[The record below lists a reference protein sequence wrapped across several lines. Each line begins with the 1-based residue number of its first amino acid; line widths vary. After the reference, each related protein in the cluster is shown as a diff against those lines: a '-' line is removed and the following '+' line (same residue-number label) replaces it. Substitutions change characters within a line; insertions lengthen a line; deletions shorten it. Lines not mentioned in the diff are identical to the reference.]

1 MNKTRKYNNK
11 TITKNNLK
19 KKNTN
24 TKKCKVTY
32 IPSYD
37 KDIKAIIDTNAIK
50 NNVNYLKNKA
60 GTDIMPVLKAD
71 AYGHGLIE
79 TAKFLRKIHVKYIGV
94 ATLGEAILLRKTGDK
109 GRVLSWLYDIDGQEF
124 KDGLK
129 LNLDIAIFDEK
140 LIPKIEKMI
149 PNGKKIKITMFVDTG
164 INRASIPYENA
175 LEACKEVAACNKFE
189 LVGLMSHLVCS
200 QIKNSPIVNE
210 QLRKFRALRQELK
223 DIGIVPPLVHIANTG
238 ACLNYDVSDFTLS
251 RSGSGIY
258 GITANDKFD
267 KNLKLTMSVKSYII
281 QLKDVDK
288 GIGIG
293 YDWKYVTPRKMR
305 VAILPIGYADIIPRS
320 ASLKMYVYINGTKRK
335 VLGLISMDQI
345 VVEAKENDK
354 INDEIFI
361 FGNGY
366 NCPQTIFDIAKAGSA
381 FPIEI
386 LCHTGYRVNRVYI
399 PLKKNNH

>member
-1 MNKTRKYNNK
+1 MF
-11 TITKNNLK
+11 TKKKLK
-19 KKNTN
+19 KRNSN
-24 TKKCKVTY
+24 TKKCKITH

-50 NNVNYLKNKA
+50 SNVTFLKNKA

-79 TAKFLRKIHVKYIGV
+79 IAKFLRKIGIKYIGV
-94 ATLGEAILLRKTGDK
+94 ATLGEAILLRKTGDN
-109 GRVLSWLYDIDGQEF
+109 GRVLSWLYNIDGQEF

-129 LNLDIAIFDEK
+129 LNLDIAIFDETQ
-140 LIPKIEKMI
+140 IPKIEKMI

-175 LEACKEVAACNKFE
+175 LEACKQVVDCNKFE

-238 ACLNYDVSDFTLS
+238 GCLNYDVSDFTLS
-251 RSGSGIY
+251 RAGFGIY
-258 GITANDKFD
+258 GINANNKFD
-267 KNLKLTMSVKSYII
+267 KNLKLSMSVKSYII

-288 GIGIG
+288 KIGIG
-293 YDWKYVTPRKMR
+293 YDWKYITPRKMK
-305 VAILPIGYADIIPRS
+305 VAILPIGYADIIPRA
-320 ASLKMYVYINGTKRK
+320 ASLKMSVYINGTKRK

-345 VVEAKENDK
+345 VVEAKKNDK
-354 INDEIFI
+354 INDDVFI
-361 FGNGY
+361 FGNGH
-366 NCPQTIFDIAKAGSA
+366 NCPQTIFDIAKAGNA

-386 LCHTGYRVNRVYI
+386 LCHAGYRVNRVYI
-399 PLKKNNH
+399 PLKN

>member
-11 TITKNNLK
+11 TITKNNFK

-149 PNGKKIKITMFVDTG
+149 PNGKKIKITIT
-164 INRASIPYENA
+164 
-175 LEACKEVAACNKFE
+175 
-189 LVGLMSHLVCS
+189 
-200 QIKNSPIVNE
+200 
-210 QLRKFRALRQELK
+210 LRQMK
-223 DIGIVPPLVHIANTG
+223 
-238 ACLNYDVSDFTLS
+238 
-251 RSGSGIY
+251 
-258 GITANDKFD
+258 
-267 KNLKLTMSVKSYII
+267 II
-281 QLKDVDK
+281 QNFLV
-288 GIGIG
+288 
-293 YDWKYVTPRKMR
+293 
-305 VAILPIGYADIIPRS
+305 
-320 ASLKMYVYINGTKRK
+320 
-335 VLGLISMDQI
+335 
-345 VVEAKENDK
+345 
-354 INDEIFI
+354 
-361 FGNGY
+361 
-366 NCPQTIFDIAKAGSA
+366 
-381 FPIEI
+381 
-386 LCHTGYRVNRVYI
+386 
-399 PLKKNNH
+399 